1 MNYKVVFS
9 ILGKTLLI
17 EAGLMIIPLLVG
29 IGYQENNY
37 LAFLIPIL
45 ALLLIGFPLSRL
57 KSKDNTL
64 YAKEGFVIVALSWIL
79 LSLFGAIPFVIN
91 GVIPNYIDAVFETVS
106 GFTTTGATILNGEQI
121 ENMNKGLLFWRQF
134 THWIGGMGIL
144 VFVLAILPANNA
156 GVMHVFRSE
165 APGPSVDKLSTKL
178 RFTARILYGIYIV
191 LTLIQVIFLACGG
204 LSVLDSF
211 LLSFSTAGTGGFGVL
226 GDSAMSYSS
235 YIQIVLSVFMFLFAL
250 NFNVYYLLLIGSVS
264 KAFAME
270 EVRTFFII
278 VLIAV
283 ITVALNLFTAMSN
296 IYSTFG
302 DALKHAFFQVTS
314 ISSTTGLVSADF
326 NTWPS
331 LSKGILLVLTI
342 IGACG
347 GSTGGGIKI
356 SRMIILCKSSTAD
369 FKKLIHPRAVIYS
382 KLDGAPVS
390 VETERNVRTFFIV
403 WVMIVIVST
412 LLLSVDPHLQND
424 VFSGF
429 SATLACIGNV
439 GPGFNVVGP
448 MFNYMGLSYF
458 SKIVLSFVMLIGRLE
473 IFPMLIL
480 FIPRTWRKG

>member
-9 ILGKTLLI
+9 ILGKALLI
-17 EAGLMIIPLLVG
+17 EAGLMLVPLLVG
-29 IGYQENNY
+29 TIYQENNY
-37 LAFLIPIL
+37 LAFLIPIFS
-45 ALLLIGFPLSRL
+45 LLFIGIPLSKL

-178 RFTARILYGIYIV
+178 KFTARILYGIYIV
-191 LTLIQVIFLACGG
+191 LTLIQVIILACGG

-211 LLSFSTAGTGGFGVL
+211 LLSFSTAGTGGFGIL
-226 GDSAMSYSS
+226 GDSAISYSS
-235 YIQIVLSVFMFLFAL
+235 FIQVVLAVFMFLFSL
-250 NFNVYYLLLIGSVS
+250 NFNIYYLLLIGSVS
-264 KAFAME
+264 KAFALE
-270 EVRTFFII
+270 EVRTFFIV
-278 VLIAV
+278 VLVAV
-283 ITVALNLFTAMSN
+283 ITVAINLFTAMSN
-296 IYSTFG
+296 IYTTFG
-302 DALKHAFFQVTS
+302 DALKHSFFQVTS

-347 GSTGGGIKI
+347 GSTGGGIKM

-412 LLLSVDPHLQND
+412 LLLSIDTHLQND

-448 MFNYMGLSYF
+448 TFNYMGFSYF

>member
-17 EAGLMIIPLLVG
+17 EAGLMLIPLLVG

-37 LAFLIPIL
+37 LSFLIPIIS
-45 ALLLIGFPLSRL
+45 LLTIGFPLSRL
-57 KSKDNTL
+57 KSNDNSL

-79 LSLFGAIPFVIN
+79 LSLFGAMPFVIN

-121 ENMNKGLLFWRQF
+121 ESMNKGLLFWRQF

-191 LTLIQVIFLACGG
+191 LTLIQVIMLACGG
-204 LSVLDSF
+204 LTVLDSF
-211 LLSFSTAGTGGFGVL
+211 LMSFSTAGTGGFGVL

-250 NFNVYYLLLIGSVS
+250 NFNIYYLLLVGNIS
-264 KAFAME
+264 KAFALE

-278 VLIAV
+278 VLVAV
-283 ITVALNLFTAMSN
+283 ISIAINLFTAMSN
-296 IYSTFG
+296 IYINFG
-302 DALKHAFFQVTS
+302 DALKHSLFQVTS
-314 ISSTTGLVSADF
+314 ISSTTGLASANFD
-326 NTWPS
+326 TWPS
-331 LSKGILLVLTI
+331 FSKGILLILTI
-342 IGACG
+342 IGSCG

-369 FKKLIHPRAVIYS
+369 FKKLIHPRAVVYS
-382 KLDGAPVS
+382 KLDGEPIS
-390 VETERNVRTFFIV
+390 TSTERNVGTFFII
-403 WVMIVIVST
+403 WVVIVILST
-412 LLLSVDPHLQND
+412 IILSVDPHIKND
-424 VFSGF
+424 MFSGF

-439 GPGFNVVGP
+439 GPGFNLVGP
-448 MFNYMGLSYF
+448 MLNYMGFSYF
-458 SKIVLSFVMLIGRLE
+458 SKIILSFVMLIGRLE

>member
-9 ILGKTLLI
+9 ILGKALLI
-17 EAGLMIIPLLVG
+17 EAGLMLVPLLVG
-29 IGYQENNY
+29 TIYQENNY

-45 ALLLIGFPLSRL
+45 SLLFIGIPLSRL

-121 ENMNKGLLFWRQF
+121 ENMNKGFLFWRQF

-191 LTLIQVIFLACGG
+191 LTLIQVIILACGG

-211 LLSFSTAGTGGFGVL
+211 LLSFSTAGTGGFGIL
-226 GDSAMSYSS
+226 GDSAISYSS
-235 YIQIVLSVFMFLFAL
+235 FIQVILAVFMFLFSL
-250 NFNVYYLLLIGSVS
+250 NFNIYYLLLIGSVS

-270 EVRTFFII
+270 EVRTFFIV

-296 IYSTFG
+296 IYTNFG
-302 DALKHAFFQVTS
+302 DALKHSFFQVTS

-347 GSTGGGIKI
+347 GSTGGGIKM

-412 LLLSVDPHLQND
+412 LLLSIDPHLQND

-448 MFNYMGLSYF
+448 MFNYMGFSYF
-458 SKIVLSFVMLIGRLE
+458 SKIILSFVMLIGRLE
-473 IFPMLIL
+473 IFPILIL

>member
-9 ILGKTLLI
+9 ILGKALLI
-17 EAGLMIIPLLVG
+17 EAGLMLVPLLVG
-29 IGYQENNY
+29 VLYQENNY

-45 ALLLIGFPLSRL
+45 SLLIVGFPLSRL
-57 KSKDNTL
+57 KSKDNSL

-106 GFTTTGATILNGEQI
+106 GFTTTGSTILNGEQI

-178 RFTARILYGIYIV
+178 KFTARILYGIYIV
-191 LTLIQVIFLACGG
+191 LTLIQVIMLACGG
-204 LSVLDSF
+204 LSILDSF
-211 LLSFSTAGTGGFGVL
+211 LMSLSTAGTGGFGIL
-226 GDSAMSYSS
+226 GDSAISYSS

-250 NFNVYYLLLIGSVS
+250 NFNIYYLLLIGNVS
-264 KAFAME
+264 KVFALE

-278 VLIAV
+278 VLVAV
-283 ITVALNLFTAMSN
+283 ITIAINLFTAMSN
-296 IYSTFG
+296 IYATFG
-302 DALKHAFFQVTS
+302 DALKHSFFQVTS
-314 ISSTTGLVSADF
+314 ISSTTGLASADF

-347 GSTGGGIKI
+347 GSTGGGIKM

-369 FKKLIHPRAVIYS
+369 FKKLIHPRAVVYS
-382 KLDGAPVS
+382 KLEGEPIPTS
-390 VETERNVRTFFIV
+390 TERNVRTFFIV

-412 LLLSVDPHLQND
+412 MLLSVDPHLQND
-424 VFSGF
+424 IFSGF

-448 MFNYMGLSYF
+448 MFNYMGFSYF

>member
-17 EAGLMIIPLLVG
+17 EAGLMLIPLIVG

-45 ALLLIGFPLSRL
+45 SLFIIGLPLSRL

-91 GVIPNYIDAVFETVS
+91 GVIPNYIDAFFETVS
-106 GFTTTGATILNGEQI
+106 GFTTTGASILSSAQI
-121 ENMNKGLLFWRQF
+121 EGMDKGLLFWRLF

-165 APGPSVDKLSTKL
+165 APGPSVDKLATKL
-178 RFTARILYGIYIV
+178 KFTARILYGIYIV
-191 LTLIQVIFLACGG
+191 LTLIQAIMLYCGG

-211 LLSFSTAGTGGFGVL
+211 LMSFSTAGTGGFGIL
-226 GDSAMSYSS
+226 GDSAISYSS

-250 NFNVYYLLLIGSVS
+250 NFNVYYLLLIGNVS
-264 KAFAME
+264 KIFALE
-270 EVRTFFII
+270 EVRAFFIM
-278 VLIAV
+278 VLVAV
-283 ITVALNLFTAMSN
+283 IAIAINLYTAMAN
-296 IYSTFG
+296 VYANFG
-302 DALKHAFFQVTS
+302 QALKHSFFQVTA
-314 ISSTTGLVSADF
+314 ISSTTGLSSTDF
-326 NTWPS
+326 NLWPN
-331 LSKGILLVLTI
+331 LSKGILLVLMV

-347 GSTGGGIKI
+347 GSTGGGIKM
-356 SRMIILCKSSTAD
+356 SRMMILCKSSTAD
-369 FKKLIHPRAVIYS
+369 FKKLVHPRAVIYS
-382 KLDGAPVS
+382 HLDGEPINPS
-390 VETERNVRTFFIV
+390 TERNVRTYFVV
-403 WVMIVIVST
+403 WVLIVILAT
-412 LLLSVDPHLQND
+412 LLLSLDPHIKDSL
-424 VFSGF
+424 FSGF
-429 SATLACIGNV
+429 SATISCIGNI
-439 GPGFNVVGP
+439 GPGFDLVGP
-448 MFNYMGLSYF
+448 MCNYMGFSYF
-458 SKIVLSFVMLIGRLE
+458 SKIILSLVMLIGRLE

>member
-9 ILGKTLLI
+9 ILGKALLI
-17 EAGLMIIPLLVG
+17 EAGLMLVPLLVG
-29 IGYQENNY
+29 TIYQENNY

-45 ALLLIGFPLSRL
+45 SLLFIGIPLSRL

-191 LTLIQVIFLACGG
+191 LTLIQVIILACGG

-211 LLSFSTAGTGGFGVL
+211 LLSFSTAGTGGFGIL
-226 GDSAMSYSS
+226 GDSAISYSS
-235 YIQIVLSVFMFLFAL
+235 FIQVILAVFMFLFSL
-250 NFNVYYLLLIGSVS
+250 NFNIYYLLLIGSVS

-270 EVRTFFII
+270 EVRTFFI
-278 VLIAV
+278 VVVIAV
-283 ITVALNLFTAMSN
+283 VAVALNLFTAMSN
-296 IYSTFG
+296 IYTNFG
-302 DALKHAFFQVTS
+302 DALKHSFFQVTS

-347 GSTGGGIKI
+347 GSTGGGIKM

-412 LLLSVDPHLQND
+412 LLLSIDPHLQND

-448 MFNYMGLSYF
+448 MFNYMGFSYF
-458 SKIVLSFVMLIGRLE
+458 SKIILSFVMLIGRLE
-473 IFPMLIL
+473 IFPILIL